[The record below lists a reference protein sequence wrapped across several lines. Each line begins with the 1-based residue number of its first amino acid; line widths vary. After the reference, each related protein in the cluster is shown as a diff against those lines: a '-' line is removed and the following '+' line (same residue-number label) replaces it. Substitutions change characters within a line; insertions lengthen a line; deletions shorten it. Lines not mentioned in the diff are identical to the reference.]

1 MKKNPLKTIIHTC
14 KSCGGEFTSHKACKS
29 RTPVYCSWAC
39 YLKDVTKYAGMTFTC
54 DQCGTDF
61 KTDSAYRGRIPK
73 YCSRRCCGESKKVKI
88 VNGTRYGQTP
98 WNIGMIMSDDHRKA
112 MSEGRKNSPKC
123 KGPNLYNW
131 RGGEATFRE
140 RSRVYHN
147 DRRARETDGGS
158 LDPVFLRHLWDAH
171 QGLCFYCEKPLTEYR
186 CLEHLTPLSR
196 GGKNQ
201 PFNLVYS
208 CKSCNSK
215 KRQMSLEDYA
225 ITNGKTWL
233 LDKWESI
240 FAYAY
245 GKTQEAQCN
254 TAN

>member
-1 MKKNPLKTIIHTC
+1 MKIYTC
-14 KSCGGEFTSHKACKS
+14 KSCGIEFESRKGCKT
-29 RTPVYCSWAC
+29 RTPVFCSLKC
-39 YLKDVTKYAGMTFTC
+39 YGESNKKYKTC
-54 DQCGTDF
+54 AHCGRLYANWT
-61 KTDSAYRGRIPK
+61 REK
-73 YCSRRCCGESKKVKI
+73 YCGKDCFYAALR
-88 VNGTRYGQTP
+88 GQTF
-98 WNIGMIMSDDHRKA
+98 SDERKKA
-112 MSEGRKNSPKC
+112 LSEGRKNSPKC

-131 RGGEATFRE
+131 RGGEATFRD
-140 RSRVYHN
+140 RSRVYQN

-171 QGLCFYCEKPLTEYR
+171 KGLCFYCEKPLTEYR

-225 ITNGKTWL
+225 ITNGKIWL
-233 LDKWESI
+233 VDKWEDVFI
-240 FAYAY
+240 YAY
-245 GKTQEAQCN
+245 SRTTEARCN